1 MSKGSVSSS
10 DRNRGSGN
18 STAGISLRTVA
29 STSVAAADGM
39 KVPRT
44 STGRRKGGLAASWA
58 GEDWSVLVRSSRAP
72 GKSVVEPEVGFR

>member
-1 MSKGSVSSS
+1 M
-10 DRNRGSGN
+10 
-18 STAGISLRTVA
+18 
-29 STSVAAADGM
+29 SVAAADGM
-39 KVPRT
+39 KVSRT